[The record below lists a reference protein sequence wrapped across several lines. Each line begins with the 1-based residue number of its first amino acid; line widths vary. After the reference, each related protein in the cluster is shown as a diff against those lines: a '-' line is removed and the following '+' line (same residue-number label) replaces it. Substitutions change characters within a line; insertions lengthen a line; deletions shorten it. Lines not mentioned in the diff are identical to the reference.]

1 MNCKG
6 LKYYYNL
13 QKDCMGKFSYN
24 THEHVSDQNL

>member
-1 MNCKG
+1 MTKI
-6 LKYYYNL
+6 LLSEL